1 MLTNSDKKLILKM
14 HEDIS
19 IYSPWTD
26 KNLFKKIIDELSRPF
41 SNLKVDKI
49 LGIESRGFILG
60 GAVAYKIN
68 AGFVLARKK
77 NKMYAYHYSKNA
89 VFSEECIDYSG
100 KKKGLEIETGGKGIK
115 KGDRVVIIDDWY
127 GKGGQGNAAIRLV
140 ERAGGKIVGVGIM
153 LDEMKEDA
161 RHSFDSYNLHA
172 LMKRAVKESD

>member
-1 MLTNSDKKLILKM
+1 MLTKSDTELILKM
-14 HEDIS
+14 HEKVS

-26 KNLFKKIIDELSRPF
+26 RNLFKKIIDELSQPF
-41 SNLKVDKI
+41 IDLKVDKI

-77 NKMYAYHYSKNA
+77 NKMYAYHYSKKL

-100 KKKGLEIETGGKGIK
+100 KKKGLEIEKNEKGIK

-127 GKGGQGNAAIRLV
+127 GKGAQGKAAIRLV
-140 ERAGGKIVGVGIM
+140 ERAGGIVVGVGIM

-161 RHSFDSYNLHA
+161 RQSFNSYNLHT
-172 LMKRAVKESD
+172 LMKRTAKN